1 MSIRSSKFSIGLFVI
16 IGALICA
23 GIIIWIGAAGF
34 FMKGSLYTTYFDESV
49 QGLQVDSAI
58 KYRGVDIGKVQNIKV
73 APDYRLIEVVM
84 KINLEGDLP
93 NQTVAALTSAGIT
106 GIVFIELDRI
116 KAGELSNSPK
126 ITFKSSYPVIPSR
139 RSRIGRFLADTG
151 AIMQNIKNIDLKGIS
166 DQLQN
171 TSKAIEN
178 FVEGKRINNI
188 MTHLE
193 STSANL
199 DQAIAG
205 INKPFAEGKV
215 DRAVNETMR
224 VLSDARQLI
233 GRAKKEIEVLN
244 LKEKSSR
251 ADILLEDIDHKTKV
265 ITNELQDTS
274 EHLRVTSEN
283 LEKLSDD
290 LKKHPSDL
298 IFSKPAPPRKAM
310 E

>member
-1 MSIRSSKFSIGLFVI
+1 MSTKSSKFSIGLFVI

-23 GIIIWIGAAGF
+23 AIIIWIGAAGI
-34 FMKGSLYTTYFDESV
+34 FMKGSLYATYFDESV

-58 KYRGVDIGKVQNIKV
+58 KYRGVEIGKVQSIKV

-93 NQTVAALTSAGIT
+93 KQTVAALTSAGIT

-116 KAGELSNSPK
+116 KAGELSSSPK
-126 ITFKSSYPVIPSR
+126 ITFKSNYPVIPSR
-139 RSRIGRFLADTG
+139 RSGIGRFLADTG
-151 AIMQNIKNIDLKGIS
+151 AIMQNIKDIDLKGIS
-166 DQLQN
+166 DQLKN

-199 DQAIAG
+199 DQTIAG
-205 INKPFAEGKV
+205 INKTVAEGKV
-215 DRAVNETMR
+215 DKAVNETMGI
-224 VLSDARQLI
+224 LSDARKLI
-233 GRAKKEIEVLN
+233 GQAKNEIESLN

-251 ADILLEDIDHKTKV
+251 TDILLGDIDKKAKV
-265 ITNELQDTS
+265 ITSELQDTS

-283 LEKLSDD
+283 LQKLSDN
-290 LKKHPSDL
+290 LTRNPSEL
-298 IFSKPAPPRKAM
+298 IFSKPPPPRKSM

>member
-1 MSIRSSKFSIGLFVI
+1 MSDRSSKFLIGLFII

-23 GIIIWIGAAGF
+23 AIIIWIGAAGV

-58 KYRGVDIGKVQNIKV
+58 KYRGVEIGKVESIKV

-84 KINLEGDLP
+84 KISLEGDLQK
-93 NQTVAALTSAGIT
+93 QTIATLKTAGIT

-116 KAGELSNSPK
+116 NASELSNSPN

-139 RSRIGRFLADTG
+139 RSGIDRFLTDSG
-151 AIMQNIKNIDLKGIS
+151 VIIQNIKSIDFKGIS
-166 DQLQN
+166 DQLKS
-171 TSKAIEN
+171 TTHAIEN
-178 FVEGKRINNI
+178 FVGGKRINNI
-188 MTHLE
+188 ITHLE

-205 INKPFAEGKV
+205 ISKTFAEGKA
-215 DRAVNETMR
+215 DKAVNETIG
-224 VLSDARQLI
+224 VLSDARKLI
-233 GRAKKEIEVLN
+233 GQAKNEIDA
-244 LKEKSSR
+244 LKLQEK
-251 ADILLEDIDHKTKV
+251 ADRTDVLLEDINKKAKV

-283 LEKLSDD
+283 LQRLSES
-290 LKKHPSDL
+290 LTKNPSEL

>member
-1 MSIRSSKFSIGLFVI
+1 MSTKSSKFSIGLFVI
-16 IGALICA
+16 IGALICTA
-23 GIIIWIGAAGF
+23 IIIWIGAAGI
-34 FMKGSLYTTYFDESV
+34 FMKGSLFATYFDESV

-58 KYRGVDIGKVQNIKV
+58 KYRGVEIGKVQSIKV

-116 KAGELSNSPK
+116 KAGELYSSPK

-139 RSRIGRFLADTG
+139 RSGIGRFLADTG
-151 AIMQNIKNIDLKGIS
+151 AIMQNIKDIDLKGIS
-166 DQLQN
+166 DQLKN

-199 DQAIAG
+199 DQAIAR
-205 INKPFAEGKV
+205 INKTVAEGKV
-215 DRAVNETMR
+215 DKVVNETMGI
-224 VLSDARQLI
+224 LSDARKLI
-233 GRAKKEIEVLN
+233 GQAKNEFESLN

-251 ADILLEDIDHKTKV
+251 ADILLGEIGKKTKV

-283 LEKLSDD
+283 LQKLSDN
-290 LKKHPSDL
+290 LTRNPSEL
-298 IFSKPAPPRKAM
+298 IFSKPPPQRKVM

>member
-139 RSRIGRFLADTG
+139 RSGIGRFLADTG

-193 STSANL
+193 STSTNL
-199 DQAIAG
+199 DQAIAR
-205 INKPFAEGKV
+205 INKTVAEGKV
-215 DRAVNETMR
+215 DKVVNETMGI
-224 VLSDARQLI
+224 LSDARKLI
-233 GRAKKEIEVLN
+233 GQAKNEFESLN

-251 ADILLEDIDHKTKV
+251 ADILLGDIGKKTKV

-283 LEKLSDD
+283 LQKLSDN
-290 LKKHPSDL
+290 LTRNPSEL
-298 IFSKPAPPRKAM
+298 IFSKPPPPRKVM

>member
-1 MSIRSSKFSIGLFVI
+1 MSVKSSKFLIGLFVI
-16 IGALICA
+16 IGVLICA
-23 GIIIWIGAAGF
+23 VIIIWVGASRV
-34 FMKGSLYTTYFDESV
+34 FMKGSLYSVYFDESV
-49 QGLQVDSAI
+49 WGLQVDSAI
-58 KYRGVDIGKVQNIKV
+58 KYRGVDIGKVQSIDV
-73 APDYRLIEVVM
+73 APDYRLIEVIM
-84 KINLEGDLP
+84 KIELEGDLP
-93 NQTVAALTSAGIT
+93 KQTIAALKTAGIT

-116 KAGELSNSPK
+116 NAGELANSPQ
-126 ITFKSSYPVIPSR
+126 ITFKPRYPVIPSR
-139 RSRIGRFLADTG
+139 RSEVSRFLADSDI
-151 AIMQNIKNIDLKGIS
+151 IMHNVKGIDFKGIS
-166 DQLQN
+166 DQLKN
-171 TSKAIEN
+171 TARAIEN
-178 FVEGKRINNI
+178 FAESKKINNI
-188 MTHLE
+188 LTNLE

-199 DQAIAG
+199 NQAIVK
-205 INKPFAEGKV
+205 INKTMSEGKL
-215 DRAVNETMR
+215 DKALNETMG